1 MFPSAVTALTGAGRS
16 RSPER
21 AGRERAC
28 LGERESEGARG
39 ARGEREGGGRAPGGL
54 RWGEA
59 APGARGSAEGAESGR
74 ATPSPAGRTRS
85 RGGRSGGLAED
96 RARRRRGK
104 AGETQRLCGVR
115 PETPGWQET
124 EGGKGAH
131 ALEVAGADSGTGA
144 ELHPEACNSWRV
156 RGGVRARLQSARSGK
171 EPAQPR
177 VGLRNVPG
185 RASSSGLAGRTRCGC
200 ARGTN
205 AASAGPRQKQSPAE
219 PAASSVI
226 RRLRPALLAVE
237 PLRTRCGGVVG
248 SAPLKARENPEVA

>member
-1 MFPSAVTALTGAGRS
+1 MFPSAVTALTGARRS

-54 RWGEA
+54 RGVGGEA

-74 ATPSPAGRTRS
+74 ATPSPAGRKRS
-85 RGGRSGGLAED
+85 RGGSSGGLAED

-115 PETPGWQET
+115 PKTPGWQET
-124 EGGKGAH
+124 ERGEKGAH

-156 RGGVRARLQSARSGK
+156 RGGVRAWLRSAGSGK

-177 VGLRNVPG
+177 VGPKER
-185 RASSSGLAGRTRCGC
+185 SW
-200 ARGTN
+200 
-205 AASAGPRQKQSPAE
+205 
-219 PAASSVI
+219 
-226 RRLRPALLAVE
+226 
-237 PLRTRCGGVVG
+237 
-248 SAPLKARENPEVA
+248 ARE

>member
-54 RWGEA
+54 RGVGGEA

-74 ATPSPAGRTRS
+74 ATPSPAGRKRS
-85 RGGRSGGLAED
+85 RGGSSGGLAED

-115 PETPGWQET
+115 PKTPGWQET
-124 EGGKGAH
+124 ERGKREH
-131 ALEVAGADSGTGA
+131 TL
-144 ELHPEACNSWRV
+144 WR
-156 RGGVRARLQSARSGK
+156 
-171 EPAQPR
+171 
-177 VGLRNVPG
+177 LR
-185 RASSSGLAGRTRCGC
+185 GRTRGQGRSYTPRR
-200 ARGTN
+200 ATRG
-205 AASAGPRQKQSPAE
+205 E
-219 PAASSVI
+219 
-226 RRLRPALLAVE
+226 
-237 PLRTRCGGVVG
+237 
-248 SAPLKARENPEVA
+248 